1 MSKPTKPTQAPSKR
15 RFPTATEIFVYWCD
29 PPTAKGMTRQLIGNF
44 LRGSSIHRVMR
55 DSGPGRYR
63 IEYRCPKRLI
73 VGVELYGVDRT
84 GEVYRAKP
92 LKKPDKVPPPVFVPS
107 EAQESYR

>member
-1 MSKPTKPTQAPSKR
+1 MSKPTKPTKAPPRVK
-15 RFPTATEIFVYWCD
+15 FPTATEVFVYWCD
-29 PPTAKGMTRQLIGNF
+29 APTAKGMTRQLIGNF
-44 LRGSSIHRVMR
+44 IRGSSIHRVMR

-73 VGVELYGVDRT
+73 VGVELYGVDRD

-92 LKKPDKVPPPVFVPS
+92 LKKPDKVPPPVYVPA
-107 EAQESYR
+107 EAQGSYR